1 MDIRREHRA
10 SSSIARGVVKK
21 AEGRDRRSMAI
32 LIEELNQE
40 LLSMGF
46 NQEAD
51 Q

>member
-1 MDIRREHRA
+1 
-10 SSSIARGVVKK
+10 
-21 AEGRDRRSMAI
+21 MAI

-46 NQEAD
+46 NQRGRSLKTQDVSAIQLFLECINPSDALAND